1 MKYEDLSKRQQAYID
16 AIKACADE
24 IGIDMNNDTFTRAE
38 LRLVSMKT
46 KGKHWIPNWIT
57 HDQSRRVGRGMF
69 SIPEAVIS
77 ATDEEIEAVVDS
89 LLTEPV
95 MAGA

>member
-1 MKYEDLSKRQQAYID
+1 MKYEELSNRQQIYID
-16 AIKACADE
+16 AIRAAASD
-24 IGIDMNNDTFTRAE
+24 IGIDMTTDTFTRAE

-77 ATDEEIEAVVDS
+77 GPSDEAIEAVVDS
-89 LLTEPV
+89 LLTEPAMV
-95 MAGA
+95 